1 MTALSV
7 VICTYNRAI
16 SLTEC
21 LRSVVDACVESAAPV
36 EVVVVDNNSADATPA
51 VVAAAAA
58 GGAVPLRYVFE
69 GRQGLAQARN
79 TGIAAARG
87 ALVAFTDDDVV
98 VAPDWIARLLEAFAD
113 DTVMAL
119 GGPIA
124 PRWEGAAPRWM
135 AAEFHRHLAILDL
148 GEERRRLT
156 HADIWGA
163 NFAVRSE
170 AFVRHGG
177 FRVDLG
183 RIGEQLFAGE
193 ESEFLSR
200 LIAAGERVD
209 YVPTVRVEHRIGGE
223 RLHRRYVLRHEL
235 YRGLLNGRHHH
246 HPGLPRWSVRQ
257 LAEAT
262 AAAALPGRH
271 WLTRLVRLAYW
282 LGFCMGCLSR
292 GVSSA
297 PARNG

>member
-1 MTALSV
+1 MTVLSV
-7 VICTYNRAI
+7 VICTYNRAP

-21 LRSVVDACVESAAPV
+21 LQSVLASCVASAAPV
-36 EVVVVDNNSADATPA
+36 EVVVVDNNSSDATPL
-51 VVAAAAA
+51 VAAAAA
-58 GGAVPLRYVFE
+58 VSSDVPLRYVFE
-69 GRQGLAQARN
+69 GQQGLARARN
-79 TGIAAARG
+79 AGISAAQG
-87 ALVAFTDDDVV
+87 SLVAFTDDDVV
-98 VAPDWIARLLEAFAD
+98 VAPDWIFGLLEAFAD
-113 DTVMAL
+113 DQVVAL

-148 GEERRRLT
+148 GDQRHRLS

-163 NFAVRSE
+163 NFAVRAD

-183 RIGEQLFAGE
+183 RIGEHLFAGE

-200 LIAAGERVD
+200 LIDAGERVD
-209 YVPTVRVEHRIGGE
+209 YVPTVRVEHRIGGQ

-246 HPGLPRWSVRQ
+246 QPGLPRWSVRQ
-257 LAEAT
+257 LAEAM
-262 AAAALPGRH
+262 AAAALPGRR
-271 WLTRLVRLAYW
+271 WLRRLVRLAYW
-282 LGFCMGCLSR
+282 LGFCMGCLR
-292 GVSSA
+292 RAGSSA
-297 PARNG
+297 PARNN